1 METEKIHKTAVI
13 HPDAK
18 LGQGVSVGAY
28 SVIGPKVTIGDGGRI
43 GDHCVL
49 DGQTTIGKNCQIFTG
64 AIIGSAPQDKKY
76 AETDDVELIIGD
88 NNVIREYATMNMG
101 TIDGGRKTV
110 VGNNNL
116 FMANSHVAHDCIVGN
131 HCILANVGTIA
142 GHVTMEDGAIL
153 GGLSAVHQ
161 FVRLGRLSI
170 IGGCSK
176 VVQDIPP
183 FSMCDGHPAK
193 VYKVNTVGLQRAK
206 VPASSVS
213 SLKQAFKI
221 LFHSGLTKTNAIE
234 KVSKE
239 VPPCPELDH
248 LIFFVKT
255 SERGLCS

>member
-18 LGQGVSVGAY
+18 LGEGVTVGPY
-28 SVIGPKVTIGDGGRI
+28 SSIGARVTVGDGCRI
-43 GDHCVL
+43 GNHCVL

-64 AIIGSAPQDKKY
+64 AIVGSAPQDKKY
-76 AETDDVELIIGD
+76 SESDDVELIVGD

-110 VGNNNL
+110 IGNNNL
-116 FMANSHVAHDCIVGN
+116 FMANSHVAHDCVVGN
-131 HCILANVGTIA
+131 YCILANVGTIA

-161 FVRLGRLSI
+161 FVRVGRLSI

-193 VYKVNTVGLQRAK
+193 VFKLNTIGLQRAK
-206 VPASSVS
+206 VPASSVT
-213 SLKQAFKI
+213 SLKQAFRI
-221 LFHSGLTKTNAIE
+221 LFQHGLTKTHAIE
-234 KVSKE
+234 QVIKNVA
-239 VPPCPELDH
+239 PCPELDH
-248 LIFFVKT
+248 LIFFAKT
-255 SERGLCS
+255 SKRGLCS

>member
-1 METEKIHKTAVI
+1 MKIHPSSIISSDVELSEDVEIGPYCNIQGHVKI
-13 HPDAK
+13 
-18 LGQGVSVGAY
+18 GQGTFIESHVTVG
-28 SVIGPKVTIGDGGRI
+28 SRFGVVE
-43 GDHCVL
+43 
-49 DGQTTIGKNCQIFTG
+49 IGKNNHISPG
-64 AIIGSAPQDKKY
+64 AVIGGPPQDISYK
-76 AETDDVELIIGD
+76 AEPTKLIIGD

-131 HCILANVGTIA
+131 NCILANVGTIA

-161 FVRLGRLSI
+161 FVRLGRLAI

-193 VYKVNTVGLQRAK
+193 VYKVNTVGLTRAK
-206 VPASSVS
+206 VPAASVS
-213 SLKQAFKI
+213 SLKQAFRI

-234 KVSKE
+234 KVIKE
-239 VPPCPELDH
+239 VPTCSELEH